1 MFEMMYEANFT
12 YDSSMPVYENKPP
25 AFPYTM
31 DYKMPHDCMIPP
43 CPEKAYPG
51 KGSILCFMLLSLQS
65 CAKKN
70 RKAGLYVVK

>member
-12 YDSSMPVYENKPP
+12 YDSSMTVYENKPP
-25 AFPYTM
+25 AFPYTL

-51 KGSILCFMLLSLQS
+51 ISSLFFLST
-65 CAKKN
+65 
-70 RKAGLYVVK
+70 GLFVNNAPSPQVKHKLFV